1 MVQAEEGAEFL
12 TERGGLEEEA
22 ALSGGKGEAKPQLAS
37 ATVQAWKQKKR
48 DKTARDRE
56 GAQGIVQRVGHLP
69 YILPTQ
75 VPSPVS
81 HIVT

>member
-1 MVQAEEGAEFL
+1 MVQAEGAEFL

-22 ALSGGKGEAKPQLAS
+22 VLSGGKLNHNWQVPLSRHGK
-37 ATVQAWKQKKR
+37 KKR
-48 DKTARDRE
+48 DKTARDRG
-56 GAQGIVQRVGHLP
+56 GARVGHLP